1 MITLEQI
8 ASRCDKVRWNGKD
21 SFLACCVAHNDRN
34 PSMSV
39 TAAPNG
45 TLLAHCHAGCP
56 QDAVI
61 EALGFFDRRDD
72 HIPSIG
78 KSAPAPDTS
87 VTEAKAKLATQLATA
102 APDSHPYLVKKKVKP
117 HGIGVLGELY
127 KDLPLPVRN
136 KGNVL
141 VVPMKDV
148 DGKILSCQF
157 ITEDGRKAYIAGP
170 KRKGGFYCIRGE
182 GKRVWI
188 CEGFATGASLHQDTG
203 DSVLIAF
210 DTGGVLPVIGSVTAK
225 YGSELEFIIMADD
238 DWKSDGNPGFT
249 AAREAAS
256 ATGIRAVRPVFS
268 SRQRGDKDTD
278 YNDMVVHRHA

>member
-8 ASRCDKVRWNGKD
+8 ASRCDKVRWKSKD

-39 TAAPNG
+39 TEAPNG

-61 EALGFFDRRDD
+61 EALGFFDRKDD
-72 HIPSIG
+72 YTPIR
-78 KSAPAPDTS
+78 KSQPVSDTS
-87 VTEAKAKLATQLATA
+87 VTEAKAKLATQFATP
-102 APDSHPYLVKKKVKP
+102 APNSHPYLVKKKVKP

-127 KDLPLPVRN
+127 KDLPWHVRN

-141 VVPMKDV
+141 VVPMRDV
-148 DGKILSCQF
+148 NGMVLSCQF
-157 ITEDGRKAYIAGP
+157 IAEDGSKAYMAGQ
-170 KRKGGFYCIRGE
+170 KRKGGCYSIKGE

-210 DTGGVLPVIGSVTAK
+210 DTGGLLPVTSAVTAK
-225 YGSELEFIIMADD
+225 YGSKLEFIIMADD

-256 ATGIRAVRPVFS
+256 ANRIRAVRPVFYCP
-268 SRQRGDKDTD
+268 QRGNKDTD